1 MVSESINSRGIMR
14 GNKFIRDKLE
24 NWARWSQQKE
34 LGGLGYPKQSAFA
47 RMGAASGRTESVVP
61 LDNLDASETQDAVE
75 SLRFTQSGLHMV
87 LVLTYA
93 KGLPRQRVAR
103 LMSCEEI
110 TIKANLLRA
119 ECALARWF
127 EDRDA
132 VRKKKLEANLV

>member
-1 MVSESINSRGIMR
+1 MR
-14 GNKFIRDKLE
+14 GNKYIRGKLE
-24 NWARWSQQKE
+24 NWARWSQQRE

-47 RMGAASGRTESVVP
+47 RMGAAAGRTEAVVP

-75 SLRFTQSGLHMV
+75 SLRFTQSGLHLV

-103 LMSCEEI
+103 LMTCDES
-110 TIKANLLRA
+110 TVKANLLRA

-127 EDRDA
+127 EDREA
-132 VRKKKLEANLV
+132 VRKMKLTARCV

>member
-1 MVSESINSRGIMR
+1 MR
-14 GNKFIRDKLE
+14 GNKYIREKLE
-24 NWARWSQQKE
+24 NWARWSQQRE
-34 LGGLGYPKQSAFA
+34 MGSLGYPKQSAFA
-47 RMGAASGRTESVVP
+47 RMGAASGRTEAVVP

-103 LMSCEEI
+103 LMTCEES

-132 VRKKKLEANLV
+132 LKKRKLAASALQK